1 MSAVLAI
8 LFSLLILGIPIF
20 VALAGVVALFLG
32 AWTDVPLVIVPQR
45 LFAGIDS
52 FTLMAIP
59 FFNLAA
65 EVMRVGGL
73 SDRLV
78 AVARALVG
86 SFPGGLAMASVL
98 ACMLFAC
105 ISGSSPATVI
115 AVGSTLMPALVEAGY
130 GERFSLGLVT
140 TAGSLGI
147 LIPPSITFII
157 YGVVTGTS
165 VGALFLSGVLPGIV
179 VGGLLMAYSWLYA
192 VRRRIP
198 RDRRLRPKEML
209 RIVRASGWVL
219 GLPAVVFGGIY
230 GGVFTPTEAAAVSA
244 VYSLAVAMG
253 VYRTISLADLPRLLA
268 RTGLV
273 SGMLLLIVAGAS
285 CFSWLIASQGIPQAV
300 AETLLAVADEKWSV
314 LLVINVVLLIAGCFV
329 ESASAI
335 VILMPLFM
343 PVAQRVGI
351 DPIHLGVVT
360 VLNMEIGMVTP
371 PVGLNLMVAK
381 SMTNLPLPRIVQAA
395 LPSMLVLLLGLVLVT
410 YVPAISLV
418 LPRLLY
424 EW

>member
-8 LFSLLILGIPIF
+8 LFSLLILGVPIF

-59 FFNLAA
+59 FFNFAA

-73 SDRLV
+73 SDRLI

-86 SFPGGLAMASVL
+86 SFPGGLAIASVL

-115 AVGSTLMPALVEAGY
+115 AVGSILMPALVEAGY

-198 RDRRLRPKEML
+198 RDRRLRPREML
-209 RIVRASGWVL
+209 RIVRESLWVL

-253 VYRTISLADLPRLLA
+253 VYRTISFADLPRLLA

-300 AETLLAVADEKWSV
+300 AEALLGVADEKWSV

-381 SMTNLPLPRIVQAA
+381 SMTNLPLLEIVRAA

>member
-1 MSAVLAI
+1 MTSILAVLFA
-8 LFSLLILGIPIF
+8 LLLLGIPIF
-20 VALAGVVALFLG
+20 VALAGAVALFLG
-32 AWTDVPLVIVPQR
+32 TATDVPLVIVPQR

-73 SDRLV
+73 SDRLI

-86 SFPGGLAMASVL
+86 AFPGGLAMASVL

-105 ISGSSPATVI
+105 ISGSSPATVA
-115 AVGSTLMPALVEAGY
+115 AVGSILMPALVEAGY

-165 VGALFLSGVLPGIV
+165 VGALFLAGVLPGIV
-179 VGGLLMAYSWLYA
+179 VGLLLMAYSCVYA

-198 RDRRLRPKEML
+198 RDRLLSAREALGVLRD
-209 RIVRASGWVL
+209 AAWVL
-219 GLPAVVFGGIY
+219 GLPVVVFGGIY

-244 VYSLAVAMG
+244 VYSLAVAML
-253 VYRTISLADLPRLLA
+253 VYRTIALAELPRLLA
-268 RTGLV
+268 RSGLA
-273 SGMLLLIVAGAS
+273 SGTLLLIVAGAS
-285 CFSWLIASQGIPQAV
+285 CFSWLIASQDIPQSV
-300 AETLLAVADEKWSV
+300 ASALLAVADEKWSV
-314 LLVINVVLLIAGCFV
+314 LLVVNIVLLIAGCFV

-351 DPIHLGVVT
+351 DPIHLGVIT

-381 SMTNLPLPRIVQAA
+381 SMTGLPLPAIVRAA
-395 LPSMLVLLLGLVLVT
+395 LPSTLVLLLGLLLVT
-410 YVPAISLV
+410 YVPPISLV

>member
-1 MSAVLAI
+1 VTSVLAI
-8 LFSLLILGIPIF
+8 LFSLLIFGIPIF

-32 AWTDVPLVIVPQR
+32 AWTDIPLVIVPQR

-73 SDRLV
+73 SDRLI

-86 SFPGGLAMASVL
+86 AFPGGLAMTSVL

-115 AVGSTLMPALVEAGY
+115 AVGSILMPALVKAGY

-165 VGALFLSGVLPGIV
+165 IGALFLAGVLPGIV
-179 VGGLLMAYSWLYA
+179 VGILLMIYSGIYA
-192 VRRRIP
+192 VRRGIP
-198 RDRRLRPKEML
+198 RDRLLSPGEML
-209 RIVRASGWVL
+209 GVLRDSAWVL
-219 GLPAVVFGGIY
+219 GLPVVVFGGIY

-244 VYSLAVAMG
+244 VYSLAVAMF
-253 VYRTISLADLPRLLA
+253 VYRTVTFADVPKLLA
-268 RTGLV
+268 RTGLI
-273 SGMLLLIVAGAS
+273 SGTLLLIVAGAS
-285 CFSWLIASQGIPQAV
+285 CFSWLIASQGIPQTV
-300 AETLLAVADEKWSV
+300 AEALLSVADDKWTVLLA
-314 LLVINVVLLIAGCFV
+314 INVILLIAGCFV

-381 SMTNLPLPRIVQAA
+381 SMTNLPLLDIVRAA
-395 LPSMLVLLLGLVLVT
+395 LPTMMVLLLGLLIVT
-410 YVPAISLV
+410 YVPGISLV

>member
-1 MSAVLAI
+1 
-8 LFSLLILGIPIF
+8 
-20 VALAGVVALFLG
+20 
-32 AWTDVPLVIVPQR
+32 
-45 LFAGIDS
+45 
-52 FTLMAIP
+52 
-59 FFNLAA
+59 
-65 EVMRVGGL
+65 
-73 SDRLV
+73 
-78 AVARALVG
+78 
-86 SFPGGLAMASVL
+86 
-98 ACMLFAC
+98 
-105 ISGSSPATVI
+105 
-115 AVGSTLMPALVEAGY
+115 
-130 GERFSLGLVT
+130 
-140 TAGSLGI
+140 
-147 LIPPSITFII
+147 
-157 YGVVTGTS
+157 
-165 VGALFLSGVLPGIV
+165 
-179 VGGLLMAYSWLYA
+179 
-192 VRRRIP
+192 
-198 RDRRLRPKEML
+198 
-209 RIVRASGWVL
+209 
-219 GLPAVVFGGIY
+219 VVFGGIY